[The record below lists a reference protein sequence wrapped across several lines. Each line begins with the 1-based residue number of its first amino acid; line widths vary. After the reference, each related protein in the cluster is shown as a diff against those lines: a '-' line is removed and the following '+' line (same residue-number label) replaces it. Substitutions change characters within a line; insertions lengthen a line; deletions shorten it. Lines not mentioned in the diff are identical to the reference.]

1 MAKTLYQRTSLTGGG
16 ADALDE
22 EDGANLVDGDFAFVM
37 TSANIAYIY
46 ILDAD
51 SGAAESSPDIISP
64 DTHPGSK
71 RWLLQGVGFGSTST
85 GSLIPNADVTY
96 NLGSSTY
103 RWANIYTADLHLKN
117 DKGDWTIKEGE
128 EKLYIINNK
137 NKKKYTL
144 VMREVR

>member
-22 EDGANLVDGDFAFVM
+22 EDGANLVDGDFTFVM

-64 DTHPGSK
+64 DTNPGSK

-96 NLGSSTY
+96 NLGSASY
-103 RWANIYTADLHLKN
+103 RWANIYTADFHLKN
-117 DKGDWTIKEGE
+117 DVGDWTIVEGE
-128 EKLYIINNK
+128 QDLFLMNNK
-137 NKKKYTL
+137 TGKKFK
-144 VMREVR
+144 MMMEEI